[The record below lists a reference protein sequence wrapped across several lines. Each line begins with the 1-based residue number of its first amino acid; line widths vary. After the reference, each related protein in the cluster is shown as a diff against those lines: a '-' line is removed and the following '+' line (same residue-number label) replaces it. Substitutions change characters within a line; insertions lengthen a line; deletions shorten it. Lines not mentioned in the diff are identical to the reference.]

1 MSVIPKVPK
10 MENTSCCEDVVHCSY
25 IGKKPVHTLRNQV
38 QLKIPIIAERMLSSN
53 SLSVTA
59 KESYLINKENFTTTN
74 PEVIMAILVRT
85 MQRRSV
91 VEQIIWRVNRFFI

>member
-1 MSVIPKVPK
+1 MSVTRKVTK
-10 MENTSCCEDVVHCSY
+10 MANTYCCEDVFQCSY
-25 IGKKPVHTLRNQV
+25 IGKKPVHKLTNQV

-59 KESYLINKENFTTTN
+59 KESYLINNENFTTTN

-91 VEQIIWRVNRFFI
+91 IGQIIWRANRFFI